1 MLTPRLGNM
10 KAHLHISLACVA
22 NNFST
27 ARADN
32 KALAKISGGSN
43 GDKVWIT
50 TKDLTTGRVCNI
62 ISSSLLSRL

>member
-43 GDKVWIT
+43 GDKVGIT
-50 TKDLTTGRVCNI
+50 LTQIR
-62 ISSSLLSRL
+62 